1 MPTNARFDEAVFD
14 DSYFDTFF
22 YTDNI
27 SSTDLYQDFFLF
39 LLHLSESLSVS
50 DTLLPFSIKKALT
63 DPMTINEGFFKQI
76 STNLIDNTNLTESYA
91 NDVLKLKSFSES
103 ISSVDFYNISFS
115 KYFEDISDISD
126 KDLAF
131 SWGKI
136 IFSETLSVIDTI
148 CSKPQFKFVED
159 VKQDFLTTL
168 YDIMVEQMNLIKQE
182 TTYDSL
188 GEIKEV
194 NNKTLCIKGRI
205 VPTSAKDRQ
214 ALGIGWVET
223 GIVTGYFL
231 PEYKIKDETYSV
243 ELGDVIEYA
252 NNKYRIDQIYPEYL
266 NNQLIYIKAILKKI

>member
-148 CSKPQFKFVED
+148 CSKPQVKFVED

-231 PEYKIKDETYSV
+231 PEYKINDETYSV